1 MFFIKAGTI
10 LAWLLFG
17 YGVFRVTFALI
28 IAFQFE
34 SHQSMIAASK
44 RYLNAENTGE
54 AIDKGLPLIAAGIVV
69 GLLVEIAKK
78 RSL

>member
-1 MFFIKAGTI
+1 MFFIRAGTV
-10 LAWLLFG
+10 LAWVLFG
-17 YGVFRVTFALI
+17 FGTFRVAFALL

-34 SHQSMIAASK
+34 TQESMIAASK
-44 RYLNAENTGE
+44 RYLNTENTGE

-78 RSL
+78 RFP